1 MPSRTTVLVLRVNTP
16 LVRLKSPAR
25 FICDGAERVPAVRV
39 RLPLI
44 SRLLAEVKVSELPSV
59 ALMIR

>member
-1 MPSRTTVLVLRVNTP
+1 VNTP